1 MQSSESGLST
11 PKAGNTGNAGSAKPF
26 FPEVIPGELSKNGT
40 QDGVQKFGGVDH
52 WRPGAQNLGAAAV
65 RPASPEGSILDRLS
79 VADCS
84 FGCADNSVLLSD
96 DEGDNRTPPALAA
109 SNESAHTVLR
119 EEAQKAA
126 GRILREASSKS
137 NNSMEVT
144 LLPPIEPEHK
154 KSDSLAYSDITLVRG
169 SGSLMVE
176 SVVSDLA
183 GEDLDDVL
191 LESVGTGANSSNL
204 PSASRTSFD
213 EIGATS
219 SARSGPSPGPS
230 RKLERKMSRTA
241 SFFRRSSSV
250 TGMFAVSGD
259 DLTKLAQERTAEALA
274 DLIELRCGPAC
285 SPPGPLTPVVAAP
298 DLEGGAAPPAARL
311 LSEADVIRIVSRLR
325 DGDNAKVEAAKVE
338 AVVLLVDVFLRS
350 SAENGL
356 PASPEG
362 AELDLRRAWFGVNSI
377 PPKANESFC
386 RLCWEA
392 LQDFVLIMLTVLG
405 GIIIVVETW
414 NGNPNGWFEGVAIFV
429 AVIIVVLVTASI
441 DYKKQG
447 AFVRLMANLDNTN
460 TKSAIRGGQ
469 AVTIVDA
476 DIVVG
481 DVLNVNAHNL
491 ASVPADCVVITSEGM
506 QLDESSLTG
515 ESKLVTKN
523 PGDVVLSGTTVM
535 TGGGKLV
542 VVAVGTSS
550 VAGKIK
556 ARVYSNSAEDG
567 LEGDDNSPLF
577 TKVEMLA
584 KMIGVGGMAAALTA
598 FLGLCIK
605 GFIID
610 EKKDYYVHIIEYL
623 INAITVLAVAVP
635 EGLPLAVTLSLA
647 FSSNKM
653 MSEQNLVKNLDSCET
668 MGCATTICTDKTG
681 TLTANKMMVRA
692 MHINGT
698 DYTCNDAGLEFG
710 DFVLSASNVPNK
722 ATLEL
727 VAQVVAIDTMNE
739 SVLYLNE
746 DMKTIKGASGNPTE
760 CALLHMCHH
769 FKFDYKAI
777 RDTTRGRSAKGELA
791 AHLCEGKQ
799 FMFTSARKMMSW
811 AVPFESGGYRLYSK
825 GATEIVLSRC
835 TSILMD
841 GPMRGNDAETMTDET
856 RASITKQL
864 DVYARRGMRT
874 LALAIR
880 DVGPDF
886 DLSQLEEGPSS
897 VCNSDGTKANSI
909 ETNLTF
915 VALLGIEDPI
925 RSEVP
930 AAIQKCYTAGIDVR
944 MVTGDSPNTAVSIAY
959 QAGILKRELHFI
971 NPGGE
976 MVASNL
982 KDNVLLEGKSF
993 RSAVYAKDDK
1003 DEDVFNQAAFD
1014 NIWPH
1019 LRVLA
1024 RSSPDDKLTLAH
1036 GLNQST
1042 LFENKPVVKKLSDEG
1057 IVVFPDRQVVA
1068 MTGDGTNDAPALKRA
1083 DIGFAMGIAGTQIAK
1098 DAADIILLDDNFASI
1113 VTAAKWGRNVYASI
1127 QKFLQF
1133 QLTVN
1138 ISAVFSALVGCFA
1151 TGIPPLAAIQLLWV
1165 NLLMDSLASLAL
1177 ASEPPVEEL
1186 LLRSP
1191 VNRTDSMF
1199 TRHMITNMIGHA
1211 IYQIV
1216 IVNVIL
1222 FLPENFGLTKDWTKG
1237 SYHLT
1242 FIFNAFVWMQ
1252 LFNEINCRMLKGE
1265 WNVFSGIH
1273 RNPFFVSIL
1282 LGTAVAQVII
1292 VQFGGI
1298 FFAVAIDGLSI
1309 TDWGYNIAIGA
1320 GSIPCQQIIN
1330 AIFAFS
1336 TRANTVRKRKKR
1348 KLSVQNDL
1356 IKRNMS
1362 LRSMRFSVRSGSKND

>member
-40 QDGVQKFGGVDH
+40 QDGVQK
-52 WRPGAQNLGAAAV
+52 LGAAAV

-84 FGCADNSVLLSD
+84 FGCTDNSVLLSD
-96 DEGDNRTPPALAA
+96 DEGDNRALPALAA

-137 NNSMEVT
+137 NISMEAT
-144 LLPPIEPEHK
+144 LPPPKEPEHK

-169 SGSLMVE
+169 SGSQVVE
-176 SVVSDLA
+176 SIVSDLA
-183 GEDLDDVL
+183 GEDLDDVP
-191 LESVGTGANSSNL
+191 LESVGTGANCSNL
-204 PSASRTSFD
+204 PSVPRTSFD

-219 SARSGPSPGPS
+219 SAHSGPSPGPS

-285 SPPGPLTPVVAAP
+285 SPPGPLNSVVAAP

-311 LSEADVIRIVSRLR
+311 LSEAEVRRIVSRLR
-325 DGDNAKVEAAKVE
+325 DGEDAKVDAAKVE

-362 AELDLRRAWFGVNSI
+362 SELDLRRAWFGVNTI
-377 PPKANESFC
+377 PPKSNESFC
-386 RLCWEA
+386 KLCWEA

-414 NGNPNGWFEGVAIFV
+414 NGNETGWIEGVAILV
-429 AVIIVVLVTASI
+429 AVVIVVLVTASI

-447 AFVRLMANLDNTN
+447 AFVRLMASLDNTN

-515 ESKLVTKN
+515 ESRLVTKK
-523 PGDVVLSGTTVM
+523 PGDVVLSGTTVV

-542 VVAVGTSS
+542 VIAVGTSS

-567 LEGDDNSPLF
+567 LEGDDSSPLF
-577 TKVEMLA
+577 TKVETLA
-584 KMIGVGGMAAALTA
+584 KMIGVGGMAAALTT
-598 FLGLCIK
+598 FFGLCIK

-610 EKKDYYVHIIEYL
+610 DEKDYYKKIIEYL

-722 ATLEL
+722 TTLEL

-739 SVLYLNE
+739 SVLHLNE
-746 DMKTIKGASGNPTE
+746 DDQKPVKTIKGASGNPTE

-811 AVPFESGGYRLYSK
+811 AVPIEGGGYRLYSK

-864 DVYARRGMRT
+864 EIYARRGMRT

-982 KDNVLLEGKSF
+982 KDFVLLEGKAF
-993 RSAVYAKDDK
+993 RTAVYAKDDK

-1042 LFENKPVVKKLSDEG
+1042 LFENKSVVKKLSDEG

-1151 TGIPPLAAIQLLWV
+1151 TGLPPLAATQLLWV

-1216 IVNVIL
+1216 IVNLIL
-1222 FLPENFGLTKDWTKG
+1222 FMPEKFGLEKEWEKG

-1252 LFNEINCRMLKGE
+1252 LFNEINCRKLKGE

-1282 LGTAVAQVII
+1282 FGTAAAQVII
-1292 VQFGGI
+1292 VQFGGKA
-1298 FFAVAIDGLSI
+1298 FAVDLGGLKI
-1309 TDWGYNIAIGA
+1309 HDWGYTVAIGA

-1330 AIFAFS
+1330 GIFAFS

-1348 KLSVQNDL
+1348 KLSVENDL